1 MVYAFYPNR
10 RGLLQCIKPQPQ
22 VDHFYP
28 KLDQLNPEFLSL
40 SSQPSLRITKETP
53 IASIGSC
60 FAREIRQWLI
70 SHDFNFLQTAKGVGT
85 GAGSARYDRVY
96 STFSIRQEFERAFDE
111 FNPLVEY
118 WEVNEEGE
126 KHLVDP
132 HRYTIAW
139 ENHEERI
146 KEQEEHKQ
154 SVYKAFTQAKV
165 IIITVGQGEVWYDSR
180 DGSVFPVLPPLE
192 VFDPLIHKLNVSS
205 FEENLSNLRRC
216 KELLTAHNPEVHLIV
231 TTSPVPL
238 KVSFSGMN
246 SVLAN
251 NAMKSMLRAVVDQF
265 VKESGD
271 LVHYFPAYELVTQ
284 LIPNP
289 FTTDG
294 RHVKRET
301 VDLIMDYFEES
312 FVKQLDQTLMSLEE
326 LIDQQNQMPWS
337 KLAQQLEFLGIGS
350 KQSEKY
356 LNYLD
361 LLGKAYFFSNRV
373 AEGIKLLLEART
385 LHQQNPSF
393 VSVLSVITRNNL
405 LLVALEDNDHD
416 LRMEIAVELVSQ
428 DHWPASMLV
437 NFLDTV
443 NKRAPFKALGIYTEL
458 VEKVPKISEISEL
471 TMWLENALKALES
484 R

>member
-118 WEVNEEGE
+118 WEVNEEGK

-165 IIITVGQGEVWYDSR
+165 IIITVGQGASSR
-180 DGSVFPVLPPLE
+180 FR
-192 VFDPLIHKLNVSS
+192 F
-205 FEENLSNLRRC
+205 
-216 KELLTAHNPEVHLIV
+216 
-231 TTSPVPL
+231 
-238 KVSFSGMN
+238 
-246 SVLAN
+246 
-251 NAMKSMLRAVVDQF
+251 
-265 VKESGD
+265 
-271 LVHYFPAYELVTQ
+271 
-284 LIPNP
+284 
-289 FTTDG
+289 
-294 RHVKRET
+294 
-301 VDLIMDYFEES
+301 
-312 FVKQLDQTLMSLEE
+312 
-326 LIDQQNQMPWS
+326 
-337 KLAQQLEFLGIGS
+337 
-350 KQSEKY
+350 
-356 LNYLD
+356 
-361 LLGKAYFFSNRV
+361 
-373 AEGIKLLLEART
+373 
-385 LHQQNPSF
+385 
-393 VSVLSVITRNNL
+393 
-405 LLVALEDNDHD
+405 
-416 LRMEIAVELVSQ
+416 
-428 DHWPASMLV
+428 
-437 NFLDTV
+437 
-443 NKRAPFKALGIYTEL
+443 
-458 VEKVPKISEISEL
+458 
-471 TMWLENALKALES
+471 
-484 R
+484 